1 MKKSILIS
9 VLLISAW
16 VIFSNNSVAQ
26 DKDTQKSVLVINA
39 IVNKEHKQEL
49 QEYLYQMMQIF
60 TENGGNP
67 LGRYKTLEKIK
78 GSQAPEMIALVL
90 FENPETIHKM
100 LEGDKYKNLSELRE
114 RVFSDLKIVICTEL
128 N

>member
-49 QEYLYQMMQIF
+49 QGYLSQMMQIF
-60 TENGGNP
+60 KDHGGKP
-67 LGRYKTLEKIK
+67 VGRYKTIEKIK
-78 GSQAPEMIALVL
+78 GSQAPEMIAIIS
-90 FENPETIHKM
+90 FENSKTVKKM
-100 LEGDKYKNLSELRE
+100 LEGDEYKFLSYLRE
-114 RVFSDLKIVICTEL
+114 RVISDLNIVLCTEL

>member
-16 VIFSNNSVAQ
+16 VIFSNNSVVQ

-49 QEYLYQMMQIF
+49 QGYLSQMMQIF

-100 LEGDKYKNLSELRE
+100 LEGDRYKSLSELRE
-114 RVFSDLKIVICTEL
+114 RVFSDLKIVLSIIL
-128 N
+128 S